1 MKQNA
6 IKLNKEDYPTKVTL
20 ESRNTDL
27 ELIMNKTIQNIK
39 YECHNPQRNGIPS
52 SREGGEII

>member
-6 IKLNKEDYPTKVTL
+6 IKLNEEDYPTKVIL

-27 ELIMNKTIQNIK
+27 ELIMNKTYQNK
-39 YECHNPQRNGIPS
+39 KCECHNPQRNGITS